1 MSSTKRRKIDPETM
15 SNASGRN
22 SGSNNASTGTSRRAA
37 AASGGGGGP
46 GSRGGHS
53 AATASRAAAAVAS
66 VVPSNSAG
74 GTSSV
79 NGSNA
84 AGASTGNI
92 PGQAYVPVLPLSALP
107 VSALSKYALHYGLV
121 PPEPLTVAQATFPTP
136 ALPLELKLSDSYTIP
151 STRAIGGSSRDREG
165 RRNGRSPFIST
176 NGARAGSLNPV
187 MAIRAAAAAAAAAG
201 GERSEDHSDAD
212 NNQNHASSSR
222 LSLLQVNNN
231 ISGDNSNSSTSTT
244 PINSTMAKSRSSSH
258 QGVASAMQVDDDIA
272 HTNNN
277 AFASYGLQQS
287 SEWTDPGE
295 ADALELR
302 GMNAF
307 EGGEEQLRERLGLLA
322 RTHWD
327 KLASVKEAETVV
339 NFAYAIRMRSKILKS
354 APMV

>member
-1 MSSTKRRKIDPETM
+1 MSSTKRRKIDPETV

-22 SGSNNASTGTSRRAA
+22 SGSNNASNAA
-37 AASGGGGGP
+37 ARRGGGGGNGNSGGP

-53 AATASRAAAAVAS
+53 AATASRAAAVAAS
-66 VVPSNSAG
+66 SAMPAA
-74 GTSSV
+74 SSV
-79 NGSNA
+79 NGNGN
-84 AGASTGNI
+84 AGAGQAGNV

-136 ALPLELKLSDSYTIP
+136 ALPLQLKLSDSYTVP
-151 STRAIGGSSRDREG
+151 STRAIGGGGRDREG
-165 RRNGRSPFIST
+165 RRNRSPYVSS
-176 NGARAGSLNPV
+176 NNNARAASTSSSHPLPPNAV
-187 MAIRAAAAAAAAAG
+187 VKAAG
-201 GERSEDHSDAD
+201 GERSAEEQQQQSDAD
-212 NNQNHASSSR
+212 NHASTSK
-222 LSLLQVNNN
+222 SLLQVNGDG
-231 ISGDNSNSSTSTT
+231 SGSGSSSNAT
-244 PINSTMAKSRSSSH
+244 PNPTNAMMAKSRSSSQ
-258 QGVASAMQVDDDIA
+258 QGLPSDTTA
-272 HTNNN
+272 
-277 AFASYGLQQS
+277 AFAAYGLQQTP
-287 SEWTDPGE
+287 EWTDPGE

-307 EGGEEQLRERLGLLA
+307 EGGEEQLKERLGSLA